1 MADPDVAEPDPSDP
15 PAPPPAGEPPRHL
28 LVYVD
33 GASSGN
39 PGPCGAACVVKMPDG
54 EPVGAKFAHTLKA
67 DGETVLDRARAFGPA
82 TNNVAEYQAL
92 LLGLETA
99 AQLRPRRLTIRSD
112 SQLLV
117 RQLAGRYKV
126 RSPLLKPLHRQ
137 ARAML
142 EPFETVEIE
151 HIGREMN
158 KEADALARKALEKSR
173 EVDADLLP
181 GGPQT
186 CPAEVVPP
194 EVAAGP
200 CPADGVGAARP
211 RRMIPPRPSA
221 AYVPISRIAS
231 RMCSR

>member
-1 MADPDVAEPDPSDP
+1 MADPDVAEPEPSGP
-15 PAPPPAGEPPRHL
+15 PAPPPTGGSPRHL

-39 PGPCGAACVVKMPDG
+39 PGPCGAACVVKTP
-54 EPVGAKFAHTLKA
+54 

-126 RSPLLKPLHRQ
+126 RSPGLKPLHRQ
-137 ARAML
+137 ALRML

-173 EVDADLLP
+173 EVDADL
-181 GGPQT
+181 
-186 CPAEVVPP
+186 PP
-194 EVAAGP
+194 E
-200 CPADGVGAARP
+200 ARKHA
-211 RRMIPPRPSA
+211 PPKSYRLK
-221 AYVPISRIAS
+221 
-231 RMCSR
+231 

>member
-1 MADPDVAEPDPSDP
+1 MADPDVPDPEPSDP

-39 PGPCGAACVVKMPDG
+39 PGPCGAACVVKTP
-54 EPVGAKFAHTLKA
+54 

-99 AQLRPRRLTIRSD
+99 ATLRPRRLTIRSD

-126 RSPLLKPLHRQ
+126 RSPHLKPLHRQ
-137 ARAML
+137 ALAML

-158 KEADALARKALEKSR
+158 KEADALASKALEKSR
-173 EVDADLLP
+173 EVDADL
-181 GGPQT
+181 
-186 CPAEVVPP
+186 PAEARRHAPP
-194 EVAAGP
+194 KSY
-200 CPADGVGAARP
+200 RLK
-211 RRMIPPRPSA
+211 
-221 AYVPISRIAS
+221 
-231 RMCSR
+231 